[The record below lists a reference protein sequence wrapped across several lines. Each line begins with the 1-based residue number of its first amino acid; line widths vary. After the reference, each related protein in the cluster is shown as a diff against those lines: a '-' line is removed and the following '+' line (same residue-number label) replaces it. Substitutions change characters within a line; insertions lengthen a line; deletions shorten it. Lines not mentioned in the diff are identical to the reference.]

1 MIALR
6 RHALVRLSQAPG
18 ADSEADRERAV
29 RWHAAGRPFVVTRR
43 RAAGRDIGL
52 GFCTTDERHPELRPR
67 RVAAQ
72 AAVDLVDSL
81 ALPPTLEEIARHPA
95 ALGHAA
101 SFSRLASAAAAT
113 TVRVY
118 GSWMWQMLTGERHVH
133 DASDLDVLIDVAGI
147 SAADRVTA
155 LLAEIEPTLGFRLD
169 GEISFAG
176 LGEVNWREYR
186 QDGREVL
193 LKSVE
198 TMRLTPRS
206 ALPA

>member
-6 RHALVRLSQAPG
+6 RHALVRLSQAPD
-18 ADSEADRERAV
+18 ADSEADRERAI

-43 RAAGRDIGL
+43 RAAGSGVGL

-67 RVAAQ
+67 RVAAH
-72 AAVDLVDSL
+72 ADADLVDDL
-81 ALPPTLEEIARHPA
+81 ALPPALEEVARNPA
-95 ALGHAA
+95 ASGHAD
-101 SFSRLASAAAAT
+101 SFSRLARAAT
-113 TVRVY
+113 GIAIRVY
-118 GSWMWQMLTGERHVH
+118 GSWMWQVLTGERHVH
-133 DASDLDVLIDVAGI
+133 DASDLDVLIDVADI
-147 SAADRVTA
+147 PAADRATA
-155 LLAEIEPTLGFRLD
+155 FLAAIEPTLGFRLD

-186 QDGREVL
+186 QDRPEVL

-206 ALPA
+206 ELPA